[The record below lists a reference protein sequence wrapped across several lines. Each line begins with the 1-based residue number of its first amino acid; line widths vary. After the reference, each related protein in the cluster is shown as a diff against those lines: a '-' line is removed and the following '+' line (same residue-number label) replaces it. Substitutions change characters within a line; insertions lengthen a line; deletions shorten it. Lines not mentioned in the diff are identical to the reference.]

1 MMPNILFCKV
11 DMGNTGYKEKNW
23 KGKTNEHFE
32 KFLDPWKNTNP
43 RFPEVE
49 DAKRLLAGL

>member
-1 MMPNILFCKV
+1 MSNILFCKV

-32 KFLDPWKNTNP
+32 KFLDPWKSTNP